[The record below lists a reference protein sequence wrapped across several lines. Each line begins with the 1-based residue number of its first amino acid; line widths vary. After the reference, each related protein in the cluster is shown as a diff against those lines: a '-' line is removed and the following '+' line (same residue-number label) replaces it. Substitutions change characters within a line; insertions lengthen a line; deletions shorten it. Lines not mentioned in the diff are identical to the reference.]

1 MSKVD
6 DVWQP
11 KTKTEREILENM
23 KFEKE
28 FRLRMLGSYE
38 LKEIK
43 TAYLNYKELGPSRGS
58 ELDLELL
65 LEYVRA
71 TVEVF
76 EDMIQ
81 KSNVEYLDF
90 SKGVMDACCGF
101 LHQIICM
108 REAKKKLKRDILD
121 DAKQEI
127 RDRERESK
135 LI

>member
-1 MSKVD
+1 MAG
-6 DVWQP
+6 P

-43 TAYLNYKELGPSRGS
+43 TAYLNYKELRPSSGGFD
-58 ELDLELL
+58 LDLELL
-65 LEYVRA
+65 FQNVRA

-90 SKGVMDACCGF
+90 NKGVMDACCGF

-108 REAKKKLKRDILD
+108 HEAKKKLKRDILD